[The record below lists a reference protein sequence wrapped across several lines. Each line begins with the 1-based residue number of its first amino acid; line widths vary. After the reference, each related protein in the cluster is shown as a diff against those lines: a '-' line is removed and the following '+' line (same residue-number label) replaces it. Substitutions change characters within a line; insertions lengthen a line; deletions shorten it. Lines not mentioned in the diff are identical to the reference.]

1 MDYKLQYLKYKLK
14 YLTKKTDINY
24 GIYKNKQIVKILKI
38 HYDDIDPYYT
48 ILVNNK
54 ERQTT
59 KKNLKLK

>member
-1 MDYKLQYLKYKLK
+1 MDYKLEYLKYKLK
-14 YLTKKTDINY
+14 YLTKKTGKNY